1 MNDFINF
8 DLLSNLA
15 VLSNNSTSDITSSSA
30 QTNDTI
36 LLYVQICLLVVQI
49 LTLFCLIV
57 YVIKTWEIAS
67 ATRDA
72 SLTSEKTLQ
81 EMKETR
87 EQENAPYIVV
97 YIKNPI
103 PYDTDLYLIVKNTGK
118 SIAEDVKLDFTP
130 RLRSSSELNSDV
142 DINNLTFIKE
152 GIRSMS
158 PGYVIT
164 TYLGGATDYFK
175 HSEFPLIYN
184 VKISYTSS
192 LNKKKIETYQTI
204 DLSAMKDLQFVIKKD
219 IHELVEKM
227 DDITKAI
234 KDLKENK

>member
-8 DLLSNLA
+8 YLLGSLTT
-15 VLSNNSTSDITSSSA
+15 LSNNSTSDIT

-49 LTLFCLIV
+49 LTFLCLIV

-72 SLTSEKTLQ
+72 SIISEKTLQ

-87 EQENAPYIVV
+87 EQENAPYVIV

-130 RLRSSSELNSDV
+130 RLRSSSELNSDFNI
-142 DINNLTFIKE
+142 DNLTFIKG
-152 GIRSMS
+152 GIKSM
-158 PGYVIT
+158 PPDYVIT
-164 TYLGGATDYFK
+164 TYLGGAADYFE
-175 HSEFPLIYN
+175 HGEFPLIYN
-184 VKISYTSS
+184 VKISYINS
-192 LNKKKIETYQTI
+192 LSKTKIETYQTI
-204 DLSAMKDLQFVIKKD
+204 DLSAMKDLQFVFKKD
-219 IHELVEKM
+219 IHDLVGKM

-234 KDLKENK
+234 KDLQRQC